1 MIINFEFFLRCD
13 VLRMIRNVLS
23 DFLLE
28 GLEIVCSLLVL
39 FSKFLGFD
47 KFVLVLFFGIFF
59 YVINFFNYC

>member
-47 KFVLVLFFGIFF
+47 KFVLVLFFGILF
-59 YVINFFNYC
+59 YVINFYNYC

>member
-13 VLRMIRNVLS
+13 VLKMIRNVLS

-39 FSKFLGFD
+39 FSEFLGFD

>member
-59 YVINFFNYC
+59 YVINFYNYC

>member
-47 KFVLVLFFGIFF
+47 KFVLVLFFGILF
-59 YVINFFNYC
+59 YVVNFYNYC

>member
-13 VLRMIRNVLS
+13 VLKMIRNVLS

-39 FSKFLGFD
+39 FSKFLGFE

-59 YVINFFNYC
+59 YVINFYNYC

>member
-1 MIINFEFFLRCD
+1 
-13 VLRMIRNVLS
+13 MIRNVLS

-59 YVINFFNYC
+59 YVINFYNYC

>member
-1 MIINFEFFLRCD
+1 
-13 VLRMIRNVLS
+13 MIRNVLS

-28 GLEIVCSLLVL
+28 GLEIVCSLFVL
-39 FSKFLGFD
+39 FSEFLGFD

>member
-28 GLEIVCSLLVL
+28 GLEIVCSLFVL
-39 FSKFLGFD
+39 FSEFLGFD
-47 KFVLVLFFGIFF
+47 KFVLVLFFGILF
-59 YVINFFNYC
+59 YVINFYNYC